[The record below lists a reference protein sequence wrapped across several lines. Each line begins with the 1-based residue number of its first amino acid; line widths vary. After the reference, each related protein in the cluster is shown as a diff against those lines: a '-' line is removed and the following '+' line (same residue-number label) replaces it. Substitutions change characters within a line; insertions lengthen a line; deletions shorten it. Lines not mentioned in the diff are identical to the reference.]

1 MSGENENFILGGDLM
16 DKNMV
21 VLYSRTLF
29 DMSTSQKARFNEL
42 LKMAKLLNDRC
53 MDGEKMLTGFT
64 NLIGDTWYSFYSK
77 EPILKGNAQQVDE
90 AQYEFIANLLKNDEY
105 IQWHQLTKGDELL
118 SVLTAISMAD
128 QFIKRLKND
137 HQHSK
142 NAQKQKSTERT
153 KEFAKKR
160 IQELQQQMN
169 SASSES
175 MKKAYKQQQ
184 KMYEHSLKNAQQQS
198 TTIEQQVKN
207 QLIEISKQS
216 LGQII
221 QENKQ
226 KISNTKKAI
235 VTVGTMDGKKIEH
248 VPLRDQFELAEK
260 IGTHKELQTIADLV
274 GRFKRIAMKK
284 QKTKQKHTMERKN
297 IAIGQ
302 EVSRLLPTELANYV
316 MGHSKQDFLRRFSES
331 QAFVFDTKG
340 KDRKG
345 KGPIIICMDE
355 SSSMTSIK
363 EQSKAFCI
371 ALLTIAKK
379 QKRDFAIVPFASKVG
394 EVKIFA
400 KGQASTQDLLAF
412 SNSFL
417 GGGTNYEQ
425 PLRESLNILL
435 QSEFNE
441 ADILF
446 VTDGSSFLPTRFIEE
461 FNATKKKKQFECTS
475 VVLTN
480 LFNAVDVN
488 LVKKFSDR
496 VIEVGELFDAAE
508 AFVL

>member
-1 MSGENENFILGGDLM
+1 MEKDMYVI
-16 DKNMV
+16 
-21 VLYSRTLF
+21 YSRSIF
-29 DMSTSQKARFNEL
+29 DSTMSQKVRFNDL
-42 LKMAKLLNDRC
+42 LKMAKLLGDSC
-53 MDGEKMLTGFT
+53 VEGEKVITGFT
-64 NLIGDTWYSFYSK
+64 NIIGDTWYSFFCK
-77 EPILKGNAQQVDE
+77 EPVLKENAKQIDE
-90 AQYEFIANLLKNDEY
+90 TQYEFISSLMKNEEY

-128 QFIKRLKND
+128 QLLKGIQD
-137 HQHSK
+137 SK
-142 NAQKQKSTERT
+142 QSEQGKKAAQRS
-153 KEFAKKR
+153 KEFAQKR
-160 IQELQQQMN
+160 IEELQQKMDEAP
-169 SASSES
+169 SDF
-175 MKKAYKQQQ
+175 MKETYKRQQQ
-184 KMYEHSLKNAQQQS
+184 IYKESLKNVAQDLS
-198 TTIEQQVKN
+198 KSEQQVKE
-207 QLIEISKQS
+207 QIKKISEQS
-216 LGQII
+216 IGQII
-221 QENKQ
+221 HDNKK

-235 VTVGTMDGKKIEH
+235 VTVGTMDGRKIEQ

-260 IGTHKELQTIADLV
+260 IGSQKELQKIADLV

-284 QKTKQKHTMERKN
+284 QKTKHKQTMERKN

-316 MGHSKQDFLRRFSES
+316 MGHSKMDFLRRFSES
-331 QAFVFDTKG
+331 QALVFDTKG

-412 SNSFL
+412 SSSFL

-425 PLRESLNILL
+425 PLRESLTILL

-461 FNATKKKKQFECTS
+461 FNETKRKKQFECTS

-488 LVKKFSDR
+488 VVNKFSDR
-496 VIEVGELFDAAE
+496 VIEVGELFEAAE

>member
-1 MSGENENFILGGDLM
+1 
-16 DKNMV
+16 MV
-21 VLYSRTLF
+21 VLYSRSIF
-29 DMSTSQKARFNEL
+29 NISASQKARFNEL

-64 NLIGDTWYSFYSK
+64 NIIGDTWYSFYSK
-77 EPILKGNAQQVDE
+77 EPMLKENAKQIDE
-90 AQYEFIANLLKNDEY
+90 TQFGFITNLLKTDEY
-105 IQWHQLTKGDELL
+105 VQWHQLTKGDELL

-128 QFIKRLKND
+128 QLIKSLKNEQ
-137 HQHSK
+137 QHTK
-142 NAQKQKSTERT
+142 TEQNQKSAERSQQ
-153 KEFAKKR
+153 FAKKR
-160 IQELQQQMN
+160 IHELQQQMN
-169 SASSES
+169 SATSES
-175 MKKAYKQQQ
+175 MKEAFRHQQ
-184 KMYEHSLKNAQQQS
+184 KVCEQNLKNAQQQTS
-198 TTIEQQVKN
+198 TMEQQVKDH
-207 QLIEISKQS
+207 LLEISKQS
-216 LGQII
+216 LGQMI
-221 QENKQ
+221 QGNK
-226 KISNTKKAI
+226 KKVSNTKKAI

-248 VPLRDQFELAEK
+248 VPLSDQFELAEK

-316 MGHSKQDFLRRFSES
+316 MGHSKMDFLRRFSES
-331 QAFVFDTKG
+331 QALVFDTKG

-425 PLRESLNILL
+425 PLRESLTILL

-461 FNATKKKKQFECTS
+461 FNATKKKKQFECTA

-488 LVKKFSDR
+488 VVQKFSDR
-496 VIEVGELFDAAE
+496 VIEVGELFEAAD

>member
-1 MSGENENFILGGDLM
+1 MEENMF
-16 DKNMV
+16 
-21 VLYSRTLF
+21 VLYSRSIF
-29 DMSTSQKARFNEL
+29 DISTSQKTRFNEL

-53 MDGEKMLTGFT
+53 LDGEKILLGFT
-64 NLIGDTWYSFYSK
+64 NIIGDTWYSFYNK
-77 EPILKGNAQQVDE
+77 QPLLEENAQQIDE
-90 AQYEFIANLLKNDEY
+90 TQFGFITNLLKTDEY
-105 IQWHQLTKGDELL
+105 MQWHQLTKGDELL

-128 QFIKRLKND
+128 QLIKSLRND
-137 HQHSK
+137 HPQTK
-142 NAQKQKSTERT
+142 NEQSQKAAERSQQ
-153 KEFAKKR
+153 FAKKR
-160 IQELQQQMN
+160 IQELQQQIN
-169 SASSES
+169 SATSEGI
-175 MKKAYKQQQ
+175 KQAYRDQQ
-184 KMYEHSLKNAQQQS
+184 KIYEQNLKNAEQQ
-198 TTIEQQVKN
+198 TKAIEQQLKN
-207 QLIEISKQS
+207 QLLEISKQS

-221 QENKQ
+221 QGNKK

-235 VTVGTMDGKKIEH
+235 ITVGTMDGKKIEH
-248 VPLRDQFELAEK
+248 VPLGDQFELAEK

-274 GRFKRIAMKK
+274 GRFKRIAIKK

-316 MGHSKQDFLRRFSES
+316 MGHSKMDFLRRFSES
-331 QAFVFDTKG
+331 QALVFDTKG
-340 KDRKG
+340 NDRKG

-379 QKRDFAIVPFASKVG
+379 QKRDFAIVPFASNVG

-425 PLRESLNILL
+425 PLRESLTILQ

-488 LVKKFSDR
+488 VVQKFSDR
-496 VIEVGELFDAAE
+496 VIEVSELFDAAD

>member
-1 MSGENENFILGGDLM
+1 ME
-16 DKNMV
+16 KNMYV
-21 VLYSRTLF
+21 MYSRSIF
-29 DMSTSQKARFNEL
+29 ESKTSQKARFNDL
-42 LKMAKLLNDRC
+42 LKMAKLLGDSC
-53 MDGEKMLTGFT
+53 VEGERVLTGFT
-64 NLIGDTWYSFYSK
+64 NIIGDTWYSFFCKDPVLK
-77 EPILKGNAQQVDE
+77 ENAKQIDE
-90 AQYEFIANLLKNDEY
+90 TQYEFISSLMKNEEY
-105 IQWHQLTKGDELL
+105 MQWHQLTKGDELL

-128 QFIKRLKND
+128 QLLKGIQD
-137 HQHSK
+137 SK
-142 NAQKQKSTERT
+142 QSEQGQKAAQRS
-153 KEFAKKR
+153 KEFAQKR
-160 IQELQQQMN
+160 IEELQQKMDEAP
-169 SASSES
+169 SDF
-175 MKKAYKQQQ
+175 MKEIYKRQQQ
-184 KMYEHSLKNAQQQS
+184 IYKESLKNVAQDLS
-198 TTIEQQVKN
+198 KSEQQVKE
-207 QLIEISKQS
+207 QIKKISEQS
-216 LGQII
+216 IGQII
-221 QENKQ
+221 QDNKK

-235 VTVGTMDGKKIEH
+235 VTVGTMDGRKIEQ

-260 IGTHKELQTIADLV
+260 IGSQKELQKIADLV

-284 QKTKQKHTMERKN
+284 QKTKHKQTMERKN

-316 MGHSKQDFLRRFSES
+316 MGHSKMDFLRRFSES
-331 QAFVFDTKG
+331 QALVFDTKG

-412 SNSFL
+412 SASFL

-425 PLRESLNILL
+425 PLRESLTILL
-435 QSEFNE
+435 QSDFNE

-446 VTDGSSFLPTRFIEE
+446 VTDGSSFLSTRFIEE

-488 LVKKFSDR
+488 VVNKFSDR
-496 VIEVGELFDAAE
+496 VIEVGELFEAAE

>member
-1 MSGENENFILGGDLM
+1 MYM
-16 DKNMV
+16 M
-21 VLYSRTLF
+21 YSRSVF
-29 DMSTSQKARFNEL
+29 DRNTSQKARFNDL
-42 LKMAKLLNDRC
+42 LKMAKLLGNSC
-53 MDGEKMLTGFT
+53 IEGEKVFTGFT
-64 NLIGDTWYSFYSK
+64 NIIGDTWYSFFCK
-77 EPILKGNAQQVDE
+77 EPALKENAEQIDE
-90 AQYEFIANLLKNDEY
+90 TQYEFIANLLKREEY
-105 IQWHQLTKGDELL
+105 TQWHQLTKGDELL

-128 QFIKRLKND
+128 QLLKGIQNAQKNEQDQKAAERSKEFAQKRIEELQQKMEEASSDAMKEAYKRQQQMYKERLKNAEQD
-137 HQHSK
+137 LSK
-142 NAQKQKSTERT
+142 
-153 KEFAKKR
+153 
-160 IQELQQQMN
+160 
-169 SASSES
+169 SA
-175 MKKAYKQQQ
+175 
-184 KMYEHSLKNAQQQS
+184 
-198 TTIEQQVKN
+198 QQVKE
-207 QLIEISKQS
+207 QIKEMSKQS
-216 LGQII
+216 IGRMI
-221 QENKQ
+221 QENKK

-235 VTVGTMDGKKIEH
+235 ITVGTMDGKKIEQ
-248 VPLRDQFELAEK
+248 VPLSDQFELAEK
-260 IGTHKELQTIADLV
+260 IGTQKELQKIADLV

-284 QKTKQKHTMERKN
+284 QKTKYKQTMERKN

-316 MGHSKQDFLRRFSES
+316 MGHSKMDFLRRFSES
-331 QAFVFDTKG
+331 QALVFDTKG

-371 ALLTIAKK
+371 ALLTIAKRE
-379 QKRDFAIVPFASKVG
+379 KRDFAIVPFASRVG

-412 SNSFL
+412 SDSFL

-488 LVKKFSDR
+488 VVNKFSDR
-496 VIEVGELFDAAE
+496 VIEVGELFEAAE